1 MENQRGLKNVVCST
15 TCHKLFAFL
24 SAALEWSGTFTITT
38 NMIVLR
44 ILFTQHRH
52 KDECKQALQYA
63 S

>member
-1 MENQRGLKNVVCST
+1 MLQQQH
-15 TCHKLFAFL
+15 HKLFAFL
-24 SAALEWSGTFTITT
+24 SAALECSGTFALTT

-44 ILFTQHRH
+44 SLFTQLDA